1 MSRTRSLVRFAA
13 ALVGIVAVALA
24 AATITSTIEPGGPG
38 DGSVGSGDAPV
49 YTPPP
54 AESAA
59 ASDGI
64 PPFLEYLLLA
74 VVTLLALALA
84 WYLIAH
90 RREFVKTLVALL
102 AVLAAVIVLLA
113 LTQWFDPGDVAN
125 VTAAEPAESATL
137 PGGGSNDGE
146 TGSIPFSSVL
156 VLLLVVT
163 TIFAGALLVSRSD
176 AERDVGAD
184 REPEAASE
192 DAAGIATVAG
202 RAADRIAAS
211 DDVDNEV
218 YRAWREMT
226 RHLEVDRPETSTPG
240 EFAAAAVETGM
251 EREHV
256 DDLTRL
262 FEAVRYG
269 HRETTLEVEA
279 RAISILRTIE
289 AAYAG
294 ENGRERSDGDEPVT
308 DDWKRGGE
316 QP

>member
-1 MSRTRSLVRFAA
+1 MSRTRSLARFAA

-59 ASDGI
+59 AGDGV
-64 PPFLEYLLLA
+64 PPFLEYLLLV

-90 RREFVKTLVALL
+90 RRELVKTLVAVC
-102 AVLAAVIVLLA
+102 AVLAAVIVLLT
-113 LTQWFDPGDVAN
+113 LVQWFDPGEMAN
-125 VTAAEPAESATL
+125 VTASEPAENATL
-137 PGGGSNDGE
+137 PGGGSSDGE

-176 AERDVGAD
+176 AETSVDVD
-184 REPEAASE
+184 RELESGPE
-192 DAAGIATVAG
+192 DAAGIATAAG

-240 EFAAAAVETGM
+240 EFAAAAVEAGM

-256 DDLTRL
+256 DELTRL

-289 AAYAG
+289 ATYADG
-294 ENGRERSDGDEPVT
+294 NGRATGDDDERAAA
-308 DDWKRGGE
+308 DWRRGGE